1 MQMSMQKVQQNMNVI
16 VIIYCTKL
24 A

>member
-1 MQMSMQKVQQNMNVI
+1 MSMQKVQQNMNVI